1 MTQWWLGGIVMACVG
16 GFAVLRAVLQ
26 RRGQDGSGLRMLVAW
41 HACAAGAALVA
52 ATADV
57 ERAAAIGVALAAV
70 GGLALIGC
78 GAVLGPRIGRRWQP
92 RAASSAS
99 RRLRIAAA
107 WSAPLAVVVATLLE
121 LAVAFPPVPVVF
133 YVVVLTLV
141 GSWFTE
147 SDAVLSVGLRSA
159 VAIAAAAAFAVV
171 LPRLHSSA
179 EGFETLAT
187 SASWLG
193 GAVLLLGS
201 TLVRDSSRGG

>member
-1 MTQWWLGGIVMACVG
+1 
-16 GFAVLRAVLQ
+16 
-26 RRGQDGSGLRMLVAW
+26 
-41 HACAAGAALVA
+41 
-52 ATADV
+52 
-57 ERAAAIGVALAAV
+57 
-70 GGLALIGC
+70 
-78 GAVLGPRIGRRWQP
+78 
-92 RAASSAS
+92 
-99 RRLRIAAA
+99 
-107 WSAPLAVVVATLLE
+107 
-121 LAVAFPPVPVVF
+121 
-133 YVVVLTLV
+133 VLTLV

-171 LPRLHSSA
+171 LPRLHASA